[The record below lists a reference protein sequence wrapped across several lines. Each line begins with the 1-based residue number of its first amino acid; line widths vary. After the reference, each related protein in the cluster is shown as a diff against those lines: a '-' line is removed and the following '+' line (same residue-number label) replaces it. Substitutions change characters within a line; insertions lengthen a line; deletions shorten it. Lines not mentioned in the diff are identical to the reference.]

1 MLCSRF
7 AFLGEQ
13 FQHKVPNE
21 IRYKGF
27 QNWYQ
32 YYTEENK
39 PNAIEKQNPPTFVM
53 DKRVCF
59 SAVNLFIRKIFS
71 CMCFVMLI
79 FWQLCSRTKQPIS
92 LRIQQVFFFNPISK
106 SFISFLKKVF
116 AISIIILSA
125 FPNKI
130 SSSETL
136 TNTKAIL
143 KFSAVL

>member
-39 PNAIEKQNPPTFVM
+39 QNGIQKQNPPTFVM

-59 SAVNLFIRKIFS
+59 FAVNLFRRKLFS
-71 CMCFVMLI
+71 CMCFVMLP
-79 FWQLCSRTKQPIS
+79 FSGNCALELSSRS
-92 LRIQQVFFFNPISK
+92 RLEFNRFFFFLTQSAK
-106 SFISFLKKVF
+106 ASYLFLKKCY
-116 AISIIILSA
+116 AISIIIFSA
-125 FPNKI
+125 FPN
-130 SSSETL
+130 
-136 TNTKAIL
+136 
-143 KFSAVL
+143 

>member
-92 LRIQQVFFFNPISK
+92 LRIQQVFFLTQSAK
-106 SFISFLKKVF
+106 ASYLFLKKCY
-116 AISIIILSA
+116 AISIIIFSA

-136 TNTKAIL
+136 IL

>member
-32 YYTEENK
+32 YYTEENRPK
-39 PNAIEKQNPPTFVM
+39 VIEKQNPPTFVM

-59 SAVNLFIRKIFS
+59 SAVNIFRRKLFS
-71 CMCFVMLI
+71 CMCFLMLK
-79 FWQLCSRTKQPIS
+79 FWQLCSRTEQPIS
-92 LRIQQVFFFNPISK
+92 LRIEQVFFNPISK

-116 AISIIILSA
+116 AISIIIFSA
-125 FPNKI
+125 FPN
-130 SSSETL
+130 
-136 TNTKAIL
+136 
-143 KFSAVL
+143 

>member
-32 YYTEENK
+32 YYTEENRPK
-39 PNAIEKQNPPTFVM
+39 MIEKQNPPTFVM

-59 SAVNLFIRKIFS
+59 SAVNLFRRKLFS
-71 CMCFVMLI
+71 CMCFVMLK

-92 LRIQQVFFFNPISK
+92 LRIEQVFFNPSSK

-116 AISIIILSA
+116 AINFFL
-125 FPNKI
+125 
-130 SSSETL
+130 
-136 TNTKAIL
+136 
-143 KFSAVL
+143 